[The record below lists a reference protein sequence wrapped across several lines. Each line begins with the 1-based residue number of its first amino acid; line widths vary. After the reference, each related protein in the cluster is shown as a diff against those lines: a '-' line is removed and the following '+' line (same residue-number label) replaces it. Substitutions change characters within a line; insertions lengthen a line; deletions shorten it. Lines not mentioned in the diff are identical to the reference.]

1 MELLT
6 IRHKDFELSIECTKF
21 DATWEKAKNNVG
33 EKALLSSYSWS
44 DGVESVILLKGS
56 GKEMSIEQG
65 VPAQAVFFDNTD
77 YPVWVDFKDY
87 VKDAQFASI
96 LQGDNERFTFHRHI
110 LAGYLNYGNEIGR
123 SEIRLI
129 YKVGNETRLF
139 SFSFEVLS
147 SKLDYHKHWKAII
160 VDIEREYRMLS
171 LDYMRRTFH
180 GFTPDKNGE
189 TPEIVWWSIFGG
201 EQQKFIKACKNI
213 IERPRRR
220 LHGHQ
225 TYLKADKLRHIPVSI
240 ENELA
245 EHRLEPAHLYR
256 VEEQIHTNDTPENRF
271 LKFSLAQIT
280 DKYEALKKQIEN
292 VKGVSEAMKSEMQAV
307 STTLKRLQ
315 SSPFFRTIGRFKGL
329 NQESLVLQK
338 ASGYSQV
345 YRTWNMLRRAYSL
358 NDGIYRLQTK
368 DIATLY
374 EIWCFI
380 EMSHIVK
387 EQLQLNDEDIDHR
400 NRMEMNGLFTWEL
413 GKGEHS
419 RILFKK
425 DNVELAEL
433 VYNPKSTENDNS
445 STGIKELVTKTVP
458 QKPDIVLRL
467 TKNDLQEGMKLT
479 YLFDAK
485 YRIGGK
491 DWRGVDVPPDD
502 AINQMHRYRD
512 AIYYK
517 DYSTNVLKKE
527 VIGGYILFPGDGEP
541 LEVQHAKFQESIK
554 EVNIGAFPLRPK
566 DERNRKL
573 LEHFIEG
580 LINTKSQETISRV
593 IPQKGTFVDVGS
605 RVLIG
610 LVGNSVRRGYTQ
622 SFLDGTATLYYT
634 GTQFP
639 TTIALQNL
647 HFFIPYIKGQGI
659 RDVYEIVAVHT
670 ITAKEAKL
678 LDGNEGA
685 ADDLRLAFELCFRKQ
700 LFEDYRKID
709 AHKMVN
715 YTFIDTTFDKIY
727 SENPQLAEQMKRQG

>member
-6 IRHKDFELSIECTKF
+6 IRHRDFELSIECTKF
-21 DATWEKAKNNVG
+21 DVIWEKARNNIG
-33 EKALLSSYSWS
+33 KEALLSSYSWS
-44 DGVESVILLKGS
+44 DGVESVVWLKGS
-56 GKEMSIEQG
+56 DKEMPIEQN

-87 VKDAQFASI
+87 VKDAQFGSI

-129 YKVGNETRLF
+129 YKAGSETRRF

-160 VDIEREYRMLS
+160 EDIEREYRMLS

-189 TPEIVWWSIFGG
+189 TPEIVWWSLFAG

-240 ENELA
+240 ENGLA

-280 DKYEALKKQIEN
+280 DKYEALKKQIES

-315 SSPFFRTIGRFKGL
+315 SNPFFRTIGRFKGL

-374 EIWCFI
+374 EIWCFL
-380 EMSHIVK
+380 EVSHIVK
-387 EQLQLNDEDIDHR
+387 EQLHLNDEDIDHR

-433 VYNPKSTENDNS
+433 VYNPKSTENDND

-491 DWRGVDVPPDD
+491 VRGVDVPPDD

-517 DYSTNVLKKE
+517 DYSSDALKKE

-541 LEVQHAKFQESIK
+541 TEVEVSNFYKSIA

-566 DERNRKL
+566 DECNRKL

-593 IPQKGTFVDVGS
+593 IPQKGTFVDVGN

-634 GTQFP
+634 GKHFP

-647 HFFIPYIKGQGI
+647 HFFMPYIKGQGI
-659 RDVYEIVAVHT
+659 RDVYEIVRVRT
-670 ITAKEAKL
+670 ITAKEAKQT
-678 LDGNEGA
+678 EGDEVPV
-685 ADDLRLAFELCFRKQ
+685 DDLRLAFELQFSKQ
-700 LFEDYRKID
+700 LFFDYQKID
-709 AHKMVN
+709 TRKLVN
-715 YTFIDTTFDKIY
+715 YTFIDTKFDNLNKVII
-727 SENPQLAEQMKRQG
+727 

>member
-1 MELLT
+1 M
-6 IRHKDFELSIECTKF
+6 
-21 DATWEKAKNNVG
+21 G
-33 EKALLSSYSWS
+33 
-44 DGVESVILLKGS
+44 G
-56 GKEMSIEQG
+56 
-65 VPAQAVFFDNTD
+65 
-77 YPVWVDFKDY
+77 
-87 VKDAQFASI
+87 
-96 LQGDNERFTFHRHI
+96 LQGLCESDNERFTFHRHI

-129 YKVGNETRLF
+129 YKIGNETRRF

-160 VDIEREYRMLS
+160 EDIEREYRMLS

-180 GFTPDKNGE
+180 GFMPDKNGE
-189 TPEIVWWSIFGG
+189 TPGIVWWSIFAG

-213 IERPRRR
+213 IERPRHR
-220 LHGHQ
+220 LHGRQ
-225 TYLKADKLRHIPVSI
+225 TYQKADKLKHIPVSI
-240 ENELA
+240 ENKLA
-245 EHRLEPAHLYR
+245 EHRLEPACLYR
-256 VEEQIHTNDTPENRF
+256 VEEQVHTNDTPENRF
-271 LKFSLAQIT
+271 LKFALTQIT
-280 DKYEALKKQIEN
+280 DKYEALKKQIES
-292 VKGVSEAMKSEMQAV
+292 VKGVSEAMKSDMQAV

-315 SSPFFRTIGRFKGL
+315 NNQFFRTIGRFKGL

-380 EMSHIVK
+380 EVSHIVK
-387 EQLQLNDEDIDHR
+387 EQLHLNDEDIDHC

-413 GKGEHS
+413 SKGEHS

-425 DNVELAEL
+425 DDVELAEL
-433 VYNPKSTENDNS
+433 VYNPKSTSMKNNL
-445 STGIKELVTKTVP
+445 TGIKDFDVPTVP

-491 DWRGVDVPPDD
+491 DQNGVDVPPDD

-517 DYSTNVLKKE
+517 DYSFDALKKE

-541 LEVQHAKFQESIK
+541 TEVEVSNFYKSIAQ
-554 EVNIGAFPLRPK
+554 VNIGAFPLRPK

-593 IPQKGTFVDVGS
+593 IPQKGTFVDVGN

-610 LVGNSVRRGYTQ
+610 LVKPNKSDYYQ
-622 SFLDGTATLYYT
+622 DFLNGEAKLYYT
-634 GTQFP
+634 GRQFP

-647 HFFIPYIKGQGI
+647 HFFMPYIKGQGI
-659 RDVYEIVAVHT
+659 RDVYEIVRVRT
-670 ITAKEAKL
+670 ITAKEVKQTGGDEAPV
-678 LDGNEGA
+678 
-685 ADDLRLAFELCFRKQ
+685 DDLRLAFELRFSRQ
-700 LFEDYRKID
+700 LYPDYQKID
-709 AHKMVN
+709 THKMI
-715 YTFIDTTFDKIY
+715 YRTFIDTTFDKLKY
-727 SENPQLAEQMKRQG
+727 VTFK